1 MNYANIFFDDTV
13 NGIGFRT
20 SLFVSGCSM
29 NPPCKGCW
37 SPQARQFNYG
47 ITFTEGAKNS
57 IIASLKKPYVKGLS
71 ILGGEPMDNLRDGTL
86 FDLVKTIRRMFP
98 QKTIFCWSG
107 YTFEELIKDPITLG
121 FLQYIDMLRDGEYIE
136 NLKDITQYLSGSKNQ
151 RIIAARESLKQNKII
166 VYNALDDEGRN
177 NRLT

>member
-1 MNYANIFFDDTV
+1 MNYASIFFDDTV

-20 SLFVSGCSM
+20 SLFVSGCSK

-47 ITFTEGAKNS
+47 QAFTKENKNS
-57 IIASLKKPYVKGLS
+57 IIESLQKPYVKGLS

-86 FDLVKTIRRMFP
+86 LDLVKAIRSMFP

-107 YTFEELIKDPITLG
+107 YTFENLIKDPIRLE
-121 FLQYIDMLRDGEYIE
+121 FLQYIDMLRDGEFIE
-136 NLKDITQYLSGSKNQ
+136 DLKDITQYLSGSTNQ
-151 RIIAARESLKQNKII
+151 RMIAVGESLKQNKII
-166 VYNALDDEGRN
+166 KYSFLDN
-177 NRLT
+177 